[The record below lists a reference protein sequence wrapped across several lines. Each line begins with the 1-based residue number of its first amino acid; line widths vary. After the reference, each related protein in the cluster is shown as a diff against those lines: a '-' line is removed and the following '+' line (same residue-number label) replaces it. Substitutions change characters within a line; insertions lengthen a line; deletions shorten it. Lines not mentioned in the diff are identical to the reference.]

1 MYKNILFVE
10 DEQFIAEMYA
20 DILRQEGMN
29 IQLEPDGKQG
39 YELAKS
45 GNFDLI
51 LLDLMLPNMTGLEIL
66 RRLRDSTISPNFTRN
81 HHVVILTNL
90 DEDDIT
96 KKKIFELAEGY
107 YMKVD
112 ITPRKLAE
120 IIKEMGSGKPA
131 PPVPA

>member
-20 DILRQEGMN
+20 DILRKAGFNVQIEG
-29 IQLEPDGKQG
+29 DGQKG
-39 YELAKS
+39 YDLAS
-45 GNFDLI
+45 TGEYDLV

-66 RRLRDSTISPNFTRN
+66 RRLRDENLSPKFTRD
-81 HHVVILTNL
+81 HHIVILTNL

-107 YMKVD
+107 YMKVN
-112 ITPRKLAE
+112 ITPHKLAE
-120 IIKEMGSGKPA
+120 IIKEMNGEIA
-131 PPVPA
+131 VHAEN

>member
-20 DILRQEGMN
+20 DILTGEGMKVQ
-29 IQLEPDGKQG
+29 IEGDGKQG
-39 YELAKS
+39 YELAAT
-45 GNFDLI
+45 GNYDLV

-66 RRLRDSTISPNFTRN
+66 RRLRDNTISPNFTRN
-81 HHVVILTNL
+81 HHVIILTNL

-107 YMKVD
+107 YMKVE
-112 ITPRKLAE
+112 ITPRKLVE
-120 IIKEMGSGKPA
+120 IIKDMASGKA
-131 PPVPA
+131 TQTTST